1 MSYYSLIR
9 KIPDYPI
16 KGIVFEDMTTLWKD
30 PEAFAKTIEQ
40 IADFFRDYQI
50 SKVVGLEARGFVVA
64 APIAMILGAG
74 FIPVRKEG
82 KLPYEKLS
90 RTYSLEYGETVVEIH
105 KDAISA
111 QDRVL
116 ICDDILATGG
126 TLEAGI
132 QLVKELQGQI
142 IGVGVL
148 LELAYLNGREKLSTD
163 QVFSV
168 FKTEQP

>member
-16 KGIVFEDMTTLWKD
+16 KGIMFEDITTLWKN
-30 PEAFAKTIEQ
+30 PEAFAKTIQE
-40 IADFFRDYQI
+40 IADFFREYQI
-50 SKVVGLEARGFVVA
+50 TKVVGLEARGFVVA

-74 FIPVRKEG
+74 FAPIRKEG

-90 RTYSLEYGETVVEIH
+90 RTYRLEYAETVVEIH
-105 KDAISA
+105 RDAIST

-148 LELAYLNGREKLSTD
+148 LELTYLKGREKLSAD
-163 QVFSV
+163 QIFSV
-168 FKTEQP
+168 FKTEKP